1 MGNTL
6 KQCPSYEYNG
16 HTVIIDKQ
24 RKDFFHIYYSKK
36 FTQKH

>member
-16 HTVIIDKQ
+16 LDKQ